1 MDKIAIIGTGYIGT
15 SLGLAIKQVG
25 LKNVEIVGTDL
36 DRGRASNAKK
46 LGAIDQVVGNLR
58 SAAENAEIVIIAT
71 PLMAIKDVM
80 EVIGPR
86 LMEGCLVTDTAG
98 TKSIVME
105 WAEEYLPE
113 GATFVGGNPM
123 VGREVGNSDE
133 PNASIFRNRPY
144 CVIPQKG
151 ARQDRV
157 RLLTDMIQQIR
168 AKPYYI
174 ALEEHD
180 SFASVVND
188 LPLLMSVALVGCT
201 SKSPSWDD
209 IAQIASAQYGNLT
222 SLASGDPSTAKGVFA
237 GDNTSI
243 IYWIDAFIKELYDIR
258 QILANDEDSKLE
270 NLGRIF
276 DSAFHQRDRWL
287 AGLVTAASQ
296 AAVNRERIPT
306 PMEHMAGMFF
316 GDQQARRRLFG
327 QGKRDGD
334 DVEQKR

>member
-25 LKNVEIVGTDL
+25 LRNVEIVGTDL
-36 DRGRASNAKK
+36 DRTRASKAKK
-46 LGAIDQVVGNLR
+46 LGAVDQVVGNLR
-58 SAAENAEIVIIAT
+58 SAAENAEMIIIAT

-80 EVIGPR
+80 EVIASR
-86 LMEGCLVTDTAG
+86 LMDGCLVTDTAG
-98 TKSIVME
+98 SKSMVME
-105 WAEEYLPE
+105 WAKEYLPE
-113 GATFVGGNPM
+113 SASFVGGNPM
-123 VGREVGNSDE
+123 VGREAGSSEE
-133 PNASIFRNRPY
+133 PSASIFRNRPY

-151 ARQDRV
+151 AKQDRV
-157 RLLTDMIQQIR
+157 RLLTDMIQQIG

-174 ALEEHD
+174 DLEEHD

-188 LPLLMSVALVGCT
+188 LPLLLSVALMSCT

-243 IYWIDAFIKELYDIR
+243 IYWVDAFIKELYDIR
-258 QILANDEDSKLE
+258 QILANDEDGRLANLE
-270 NLGRIF
+270 GVF
-276 DSAFHQRDRWL
+276 SSAFHERDRWL

-296 AAVNRERIPT
+296 ASVNRERIPT
-306 PMEHMAGMFF
+306 PMEQMGGMFF
-316 GDQQARRRLFG
+316 GDQQARKRLFG
-327 QGKRDGD
+327 RGKRDGD
-334 DVEQKR
+334 GVEQKR